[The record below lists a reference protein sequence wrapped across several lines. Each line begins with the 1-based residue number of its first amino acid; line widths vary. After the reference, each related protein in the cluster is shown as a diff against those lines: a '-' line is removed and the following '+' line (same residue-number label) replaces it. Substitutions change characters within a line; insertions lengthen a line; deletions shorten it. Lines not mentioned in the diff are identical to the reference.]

1 MESMDSSSTASVLAE
16 LGWDSAYAVP
26 VANAENKALEDE
38 LQKMQKEKANLR
50 NELANLEERIE
61 AMTAHLKNVRQD
73 LSFSQHLYSARENEI
88 ETEEHFKALAER
100 EYGRLKSDLK
110 RLQNELISL
119 GEKKNRQENTISKT
133 IQKMED
139 LKEQMNC
146 DEEVLESWLKELNR
160 TDNDALAIQKYA
172 QQDEGKLGALTFQV
186 EKLTAQANQ
195 KRRALDNELTETLT
209 AQMELDRAAE
219 DFRRV
224 HQERQEVIRQWE
236 DAIQQMQKRDQ
247 QIDHCALLIAEIK
260 EEIRKKEIVLK
271 EKTAFLVNETLNNME
286 YEKKIS
292 SAERKANSLRIEYQA
307 QEANRVR
314 LQDELEALKSTVD
327 RTASDLESLRIQV
340 TNLKKEIQKKQAR
353 LSFIIEENINIS
365 DKLKLVTEET
375 LSSEEKALR
384 MEEILKA
391 EEKAVEEKE
400 NEMRQLKDLLFK
412 KNQELKVQ
420 KDKEKVALSEI
431 KGAQKSLRN
440 LQCRLRRLD
449 AELFKQ
455 QELIYNQDFYIQ
467 RIQRRLSRLEGEV
480 NSNEKEILE
489 AKVAELKK
497 TLEEK
502 KNAYDVLQAQYRKL
516 QNDVQFMRRTIHKTG
531 EETSALVVKIDEL
544 NLYNERSI
552 QDLKKAKVVKQD
564 MMVENNLLKLELK
577 RLKDT
582 LCNKTEKVLSMEKQ
596 RLELNK
602 AIAERTEEIKIHKAM
617 LESQIRLVEQERQ
630 RRSAEFQECLSKI
643 DKLRR
648 RYEIFTLAMMP
659 PEGEEQKS
667 QAYFVIKEADVKHVL
682 QFKSA
687 VQGMGT
693 VPYTVDAAGQD
704 LEGLGGE
711 ADIHHEMPMDEM
723 PQRTSTTAAQEKQ
736 ALQQEGDDLEAKI
749 CKAEKEIVALE
760 NTLCVLNN
768 CNSNFRNSFKEVTET
783 SEEREERLKLEE
795 EKRAA
800 DETYRCKRRQIK
812 ELQENLQSMEQHLDV
827 AEKQKALF
835 QEQKEEKQDLILQ
848 LNKDIEEQKP
858 KLERVIKQCSRL
870 SREIRSLRQNGT
882 KTEEERDIDLRELK
896 SFNRTVNQ
904 VIADILETNPGL
916 TATFQMYF
924 DQSNLE
930 LPTASD
936 GSQSS
941 QSTRATT
948 RYAHSACATLTSY
961 GLTFPEVT
969 EAISEIFAGDLS
981 WNEQGSVAAL
991 RATLGSSV
999 LDKGISVS

>member
-1 MESMDSSSTASVLAE
+1 TASVLAE

-26 VANAENKALEDE
+26 VANAENKALEDQ
-38 LQKMQKEKANLR
+38 LQEMQKEKTNLR
-50 NELANLEERIE
+50 NELTNSEERIE

-73 LSFSQHLYSARENEI
+73 LSFSQYLYSARENEI
-88 ETEEHFKALAER
+88 ETEQHFKALAER
-100 EYGRLKSDLK
+100 EHGRLKSDLK

-119 GEKKNRQENTISKT
+119 EEKKNRQENTIRKT
-133 IQKMED
+133 IQKLED
-139 LKEQMNC
+139 LKQQMNC
-146 DEEVLESWLKELNR
+146 DEEVLECWLKELNR

-186 EKLTAQANQ
+186 EKLTTQANQ

-236 DAIQQMQKRDQ
+236 NAIQQMQKRDQ
-247 QIDHCALLIAEIK
+247 QMDHCALLIAEIK
-260 EEIRKKEIVLK
+260 QEIRKKEIVLK
-271 EKTAFLVNETLNNME
+271 EKAAFLVNETLNNME

-292 SAERKANSLRIEYQA
+292 SAERKANSLQIEYQT
-307 QEANRVR
+307 QEANRVH

-340 TNLKKEIQKKQAR
+340 TNLKKEIRKKQAR

-365 DKLKLVTEET
+365 DKLKLVTKET

-412 KNQELKVQ
+412 KSQELKVQ

-431 KGAQKSLRN
+431 EGAQKSLKN
-440 LQCRLRRLD
+440 LQCRLHRLD
-449 AELFKQ
+449 TELFKQ
-455 QELIYNQDFYIQ
+455 QELIYNQDFFIQ

-531 EETSALVVKIDEL
+531 EETSALVVKVDEL

-552 QDLKKAKVVKQD
+552 QDLKKAKAIKQD

-602 AIAERTEEIKIHKAM
+602 GITERTKEIKIHKVM

-630 RRSAEFQECLSKI
+630 CRSAEFQECLSKI

-648 RYEIFTLAMMP
+648 RYEIFTLSMMP

-667 QAYFVIKEADVKHVL
+667 QAYYVIK
-682 QFKSA
+682 
-687 VQGMGT
+687 
-693 VPYTVDAAGQD
+693 
-704 LEGLGGE
+704 
-711 ADIHHEMPMDEM
+711 
-723 PQRTSTTAAQEKQ
+723 AAQEKQ
-736 ALQQEGDDLEAKI
+736 ALQQEGDDLQAKI
-749 CKAEKEIVALE
+749 CKAEKEIIALE

-795 EKRAA
+795 EKRVA
-800 DETYRCKRRQIK
+800 DETYRCKRRKIK

-827 AEKQKALF
+827 AERQKALF
-835 QEQKEEKQDLILQ
+835 QKQKEEKQGIILQ

-870 SREIRSLRQNGT
+870 SREIQSLRQNGT
-882 KTEEERDIDLRELK
+882 KTDEERDIDLRELK
-896 SFNRTVNQ
+896 SFNRTINQ
-904 VIADILETNPGL
+904 VIADVLETNPGL

-924 DQSNLE
+924 DQ
-930 LPTASD
+930 
-936 GSQSS
+936 
-941 QSTRATT
+941 
-948 RYAHSACATLTSY
+948 
-961 GLTFPEVT
+961 
-969 EAISEIFAGDLS
+969 
-981 WNEQGSVAAL
+981 
-991 RATLGSSV
+991 
-999 LDKGISVS
+999 

>member
-1 MESMDSSSTASVLAE
+1 MESLDSSSTASVLAE

-50 NELANLEERIE
+50 NELSNFKERIE

-73 LSFSQHLYSARENEI
+73 LSFSQYLYRARENEI
-88 ETEEHFKALAER
+88 ETEQHFKALAER
-100 EYGRLKSDLK
+100 ECGRLKSDLK

-133 IQKMED
+133 IQKLED
-139 LKEQMNC
+139 LKQQMNC

-186 EKLTAQANQ
+186 EKLTIQANQ

-219 DFRRV
+219 DCRRV
-224 HQERQEVIRQWE
+224 HQERQEVLRQWE
-236 DAIQQMQKRDQ
+236 NAIQQMQKRDQ
-247 QIDHCALLIAEIK
+247 QIDHCALLIADIK
-260 EEIRKKEIVLK
+260 QEIRKKEIVLK

-292 SAERKANSLRIEYQA
+292 SAERKANRLRIEYQT

-353 LSFIIEENINIS
+353 LNFIIEGNINLS

-391 EEKAVEEKE
+391 EEKSVEEKE
-400 NEMRQLKDLLFK
+400 NEMRQLKELLFK

-431 KGAQKSLRN
+431 EGAQKSLRN
-440 LQCRLRRLD
+440 LQCRLHRLD
-449 AELFKQ
+449 TELFKQ

-480 NSNEKEILE
+480 NSDEKEILE

-516 QNDVQFMRRTIHKTG
+516 QNDVQFVRRTIHKTG

-552 QDLKKAKVVKQD
+552 QDLKKAKALKQD
-564 MMVENNLLKLELK
+564 MMVDNNLLKLELK

-617 LESQIRLVEQERQ
+617 LDSQIRLVEQERQ

-643 DKLRR
+643 EKLRC

-667 QAYFVIKEADVKHVL
+667 QAYYVIK
-682 QFKSA
+682 
-687 VQGMGT
+687 
-693 VPYTVDAAGQD
+693 
-704 LEGLGGE
+704 
-711 ADIHHEMPMDEM
+711 
-723 PQRTSTTAAQEKQ
+723 AAQEKQ

-760 NTLCVLNN
+760 NTLRVLNS

-795 EKRAA
+795 EKRVA

-812 ELQENLQSMEQHLDV
+812 ELQENLQSMEQYLDV

-848 LNKDIEEQKP
+848 LNKDVEEQKP

-870 SREIRSLRQNGT
+870 SREIQSLRQNGT

-904 VIADILETNPGL
+904 VIADVLETNPSL

-924 DQSNLE
+924 NQSNLE
-930 LPTASD
+930 LPTASAD

-941 QSTRATT
+941 RSTRHTT
-948 RYAHSACATLTSY
+948 RSFRRT
-961 GLTFPEVT
+961 
-969 EAISEIFAGDLS
+969 
-981 WNEQGSVAAL
+981 
-991 RATLGSSV
+991 SSV
-999 LDKGISVS
+999 SSQASSLKVVELTLPLPTPEEAAAVGSQPPSRGSTSGIFKGKKKL

>member
-1 MESMDSSSTASVLAE
+1 ASVLAE

-50 NELANLEERIE
+50 NELTHCEERIE
-61 AMTAHLKNVRQD
+61 AMIAHLKHVRQD
-73 LSFSQHLYSARENEI
+73 LSFSQYLYSARENEI
-88 ETEEHFKALAER
+88 ETEQHFKALAER

-133 IQKMED
+133 IQKLED
-139 LKEQMNC
+139 LKQQMNC
-146 DEEVLESWLKELNR
+146 DKEVLESWLKELNR

-172 QQDEGKLGALTFQV
+172 QQDEGKLGALTLQV
-186 EKLTAQANQ
+186 EKLTTQANQ
-195 KRRALDNELTETLT
+195 KRRALDNEFTETLT

-236 DAIQQMQKRDQ
+236 NAIQQMQKRDQ

-260 EEIRKKEIVLK
+260 QEIRKKEIVLK

-292 SAERKANSLRIEYQA
+292 SAERKANRLQIEYQT
-307 QEANRVR
+307 QEANRVH

-327 RTASDLESLRIQV
+327 RTASELESLRIQM

-353 LSFIIEENINIS
+353 LSFIIEENINLS

-400 NEMRQLKDLLFK
+400 NELRQLRDLLFK

-431 KGAQKSLRN
+431 EGAQKSLRN
-440 LQCRLRRLD
+440 LQCRLHRLD
-449 AELFKQ
+449 AEVFKQ

-497 TLEEK
+497 NLEEK

-544 NLYNERSI
+544 NVYNERSI
-552 QDLKKAKVVKQD
+552 QDLKKAKAIKQD
-564 MMVENNLLKLELK
+564 MMVENNLVKLELK

-602 AIAERTEEIKIHKAM
+602 AIAERNEEIKIHKAM

-648 RYEIFTLAMMP
+648 RYEIFTIAMMP

-667 QAYFVIKEADVKHVL
+667 QAYYVIK
-682 QFKSA
+682 
-687 VQGMGT
+687 
-693 VPYTVDAAGQD
+693 
-704 LEGLGGE
+704 
-711 ADIHHEMPMDEM
+711 
-723 PQRTSTTAAQEKQ
+723 AAQEKQ

-749 CKAEKEIVALE
+749 CKAEKEIVALG
-760 NTLCVLNN
+760 NTLFVLNS

-795 EKRAA
+795 EKRVA
-800 DETYRCKRRQIK
+800 DETYRCKRQQIK
-812 ELQENLQSMEQHLDV
+812 ELQENVQSMEQHLDV

-835 QEQKEEKQDLILQ
+835 QEQEEEKQDLILQ
-848 LNKDIEEQKP
+848 LNKDIEKQKL

-870 SREIRSLRQNGT
+870 SREIQSLRQSGPKT
-882 KTEEERDIDLRELK
+882 KEERDIDLRELK

-904 VIADILETNPGL
+904 VIADVLETHPGL
-916 TATFQMYF
+916 TAAFQMYF

-930 LPTASD
+930 LPTASPD

-941 QSTRATT
+941 Q
-948 RYAHSACATLTSY
+948 
-961 GLTFPEVT
+961 
-969 EAISEIFAGDLS
+969 
-981 WNEQGSVAAL
+981 N
-991 RATLGSSV
+991 
-999 LDKGISVS
+999 

>member
-1 MESMDSSSTASVLAE
+1 TASVLAE

-26 VANAENKALEDE
+26 VANAENKALEDQ
-38 LQKMQKEKANLR
+38 LQGMQKEKANLR
-50 NELANLEERIE
+50 NELTNLEERIE

-88 ETEEHFKALAER
+88 ETEQHFKALAER

-119 GEKKNRQENTISKT
+119 GEKKNRQENIISKT
-133 IQKMED
+133 IQKLED
-139 LKEQMNC
+139 LKQQMNC

-160 TDNDALAIQKYA
+160 TDSDALAIQKYA

-186 EKLTAQANQ
+186 EKLTIQANQ

-236 DAIQQMQKRDQ
+236 NAIQQMQKRDQ

-260 EEIRKKEIVLK
+260 QEIRKKEIVLK

-292 SAERKANSLRIEYQA
+292 SAERKANRLRIEYQT

-314 LQDELEALKSTVD
+314 LQDELEALKSIVD

-400 NEMRQLKDLLFK
+400 DEMRQLKDLLFK

-431 KGAQKSLRN
+431 GGAQKSLRN
-440 LQCRLRRLD
+440 LQCRLHRLD
-449 AELFKQ
+449 AEVFKQ

-467 RIQRRLSRLEGEV
+467 RMQRRLSRLEGEV

-489 AKVAELKK
+489 AKVAELKQ

-502 KNAYDVLQAQYRKL
+502 KNTYDVLQAQYRKL
-516 QNDVQFMRRTIHKTG
+516 QNDVQVMRRTIHKTG
-531 EETSALVVKIDEL
+531 EETSALMVKIDEL

-552 QDLKKAKVVKQD
+552 QDLKKAKALKQD

-582 LCNKTEKVLSMEKQ
+582 LYNKTEKVLSMEKQ

-667 QAYFVIKEADVKHVL
+667 QAYYVIK
-682 QFKSA
+682 
-687 VQGMGT
+687 
-693 VPYTVDAAGQD
+693 
-704 LEGLGGE
+704 
-711 ADIHHEMPMDEM
+711 
-723 PQRTSTTAAQEKQ
+723 AAQEKQ

-749 CKAEKEIVALE
+749 CKAEREIVALG

-783 SEEREERLKLEE
+783 SEQREERLKLEE
-795 EKRAA
+795 EKRVA
-800 DETYRCKRRQIK
+800 DETHRCKRRQIK
-812 ELQENLQSMEQHLDV
+812 ELQENLQSMEQYLDV

-870 SREIRSLRQNGT
+870 SREIQSLRQNGT

-896 SFNRTVNQ
+896 NFNRTVNK
-904 VIADILETNPGL
+904 VIADVLETNPGL

-924 DQSNLE
+924 DQ
-930 LPTASD
+930 
-936 GSQSS
+936 
-941 QSTRATT
+941 
-948 RYAHSACATLTSY
+948 
-961 GLTFPEVT
+961 
-969 EAISEIFAGDLS
+969 
-981 WNEQGSVAAL
+981 
-991 RATLGSSV
+991 
-999 LDKGISVS
+999 

>member
-1 MESMDSSSTASVLAE
+1 TASVLAE

-26 VANAENKALEDE
+26 VANAENKELEDE

-50 NELANLEERIE
+50 NELTNLEERIE

-73 LSFSQHLYSARENEI
+73 LSFSQYLYSARENEI
-88 ETEEHFKALAER
+88 ETEQHFKALAER

-133 IQKMED
+133 IQKLED
-139 LKEQMNC
+139 LKQQMNC

-186 EKLTAQANQ
+186 EKLTTQANQ

-209 AQMELDRAAE
+209 AQQMELDRAAE

-236 DAIQQMQKRDQ
+236 NAIQQMQKRDQ

-260 EEIRKKEIVLK
+260 QEIRKKEIVLK

-292 SAERKANSLRIEYQA
+292 SAERKANSLRIEYQT

-314 LQDELEALKSTVD
+314 LQDELEALKSTVG

-353 LSFIIEENINIS
+353 LSFIIEENINLS

-391 EEKAVEEKE
+391 EEKAIEEKE

-412 KNQELKVQ
+412 KNQDLKVQ

-431 KGAQKSLRN
+431 EGAQKSLRN
-440 LQCRLRRLD
+440 LQCRLHRLD
-449 AELFKQ
+449 AEVFKQ

-467 RIQRRLSRLEGEV
+467 RIQRRLARLEGEV

-552 QDLKKAKVVKQD
+552 QDLKKAKALKQD

-602 AIAERTEEIKIHKAM
+602 AIAERNEEIKIHKAM

-667 QAYFVIKEADVKHVL
+667 QAYYVIK
-682 QFKSA
+682 
-687 VQGMGT
+687 
-693 VPYTVDAAGQD
+693 
-704 LEGLGGE
+704 
-711 ADIHHEMPMDEM
+711 
-723 PQRTSTTAAQEKQ
+723 AAQEKQ

-768 CNSNFRNSFKEVTET
+768 CNSNFRNSFKDVTET
-783 SEEREERLKLEE
+783 SEEREETLKLEE
-795 EKRAA
+795 EKRVA

-870 SREIRSLRQNGT
+870 SREIQSLRQNGT

-896 SFNRTVNQ
+896 SFNRTINQ
-904 VIADILETNPGL
+904 VIADVLETYPGL

-924 DQSNLE
+924 DQ
-930 LPTASD
+930 
-936 GSQSS
+936 
-941 QSTRATT
+941 
-948 RYAHSACATLTSY
+948 
-961 GLTFPEVT
+961 
-969 EAISEIFAGDLS
+969 
-981 WNEQGSVAAL
+981 
-991 RATLGSSV
+991 
-999 LDKGISVS
+999 

>member
-1 MESMDSSSTASVLAE
+1 TASVLAE

-26 VANAENKALEDE
+26 GANAENKALEEE

-50 NELANLEERIE
+50 NELTNFEERIE
-61 AMTAHLKNVRQD
+61 AMAAHLKNVRQD
-73 LSFSQHLYSARENEI
+73 LSFSQYLYSARENEI
-88 ETEEHFKALAER
+88 ETEQHFKALAER

-119 GEKKNRQENTISKT
+119 GEKKNRQENIISKT
-133 IQKMED
+133 VQKLED
-139 LKEQMNC
+139 LKQQMNC

-186 EKLTAQANQ
+186 EKLTTQANQ

-236 DAIQQMQKRDQ
+236 NAIQQMQKRDQ

-260 EEIRKKEIVLK
+260 QDIRKKEIVLK

-292 SAERKANSLRIEYQA
+292 SAERKANSIRIEYQT

-340 TNLKKEIQKKQAR
+340 SNLKKEIQKKQAR

-365 DKLKLVTEET
+365 NKLKLVTEET

-412 KNQELKVQ
+412 KNQELQVQ

-431 KGAQKSLRN
+431 VGAQKSLRN
-440 LQCRLRRLD
+440 LQCRLHRLD

-455 QELIYNQDFYIQ
+455 QELIYNQDFCIQ
-467 RIQRRLSRLEGEV
+467 RIQRRLARLEGEV

-502 KNAYDVLQAQYRKL
+502 KNAYDVLQAQYRKV

-531 EETSALVVKIDEL
+531 EETSALVVKTDEL

-552 QDLKKAKVVKQD
+552 QDLKKAKAIKQD

-577 RLKDT
+577 RLKDS

-617 LESQIRLVEQERQ
+617 LESQIRLMEQERQ

-667 QAYFVIKEADVKHVL
+667 QAYYVIK
-682 QFKSA
+682 
-687 VQGMGT
+687 
-693 VPYTVDAAGQD
+693 
-704 LEGLGGE
+704 
-711 ADIHHEMPMDEM
+711 
-723 PQRTSTTAAQEKQ
+723 AAQEKQ

-760 NTLCVLNN
+760 NTLYVLNN
-768 CNSNFRNSFKEVTET
+768 SNSNFRNSFKEVTET

-800 DETYRCKRRQIK
+800 DERYRCKRKQIK

-835 QEQKEEKQDLILQ
+835 QEQNEEKQDVILQ

-870 SREIRSLRQNGT
+870 SREIQSLRQNGT

-896 SFNRTVNQ
+896 SFNRTVNR
-904 VIADILETNPGL
+904 VIVDVLETNPAL

-924 DQSNLE
+924 DQ
-930 LPTASD
+930 
-936 GSQSS
+936 
-941 QSTRATT
+941 
-948 RYAHSACATLTSY
+948 
-961 GLTFPEVT
+961 
-969 EAISEIFAGDLS
+969 
-981 WNEQGSVAAL
+981 
-991 RATLGSSV
+991 
-999 LDKGISVS
+999 